1 MIALACQIVK
11 LRDRVRIWKQ
21 TALTLENEA
30 KSARADAVART
41 EADRKRIA
49 GLTEELRLERETCTE
64 TADLLNRESEKVRG
78 LSVQAQDQRSEIER
92 LRDEAAKYKTER
104 DHFYQRE
111 GIEAKKRMDV
121 EEERDALRAEVAALQ
136 ERLRASITRGDFAQ
150 MEVAAL
156 KSQNPK
162 QHPVKVGEWVRRLVP
177 SPACDVGTV
186 AKVVHVDDDTSE
198 IEYDVKRIDG
208 QHGVWFAK
216 NCEPCD
222 PPATHDT
229 PAGKESAESALE
241 TEPVTDEI
249 KVGDVVEVFQKT
261 GNCTFET
268 DIGTR
273 GTVLQMDDSCVATA
287 PLDGYL
293 SPNRNHVALC
303 DVRKVTT

>member
-104 DHFYQRE
+104 VHFYQRE

-261 GNCTFET
+261 GTCTFET
-268 DIGTR
+268 DVGTR
-273 GTVLQMDDSCVATA
+273 GTVLQMEDSCVDTA
-287 PLDGYL
+287 PLEGYL
-293 SPNRNHVALC
+293 SPKGNHVALC